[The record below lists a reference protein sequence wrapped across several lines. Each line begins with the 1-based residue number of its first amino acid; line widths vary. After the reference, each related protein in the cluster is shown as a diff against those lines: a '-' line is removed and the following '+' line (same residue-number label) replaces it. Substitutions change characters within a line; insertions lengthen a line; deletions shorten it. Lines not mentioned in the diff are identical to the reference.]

1 MITINNKNRLVCP
14 VCDSVE
20 IAYDGVMIDGI
31 DTTLNY
37 LCTDCGSKITLSIT
51 ETINH
56 SDYPETVIRQ
66 RIDGMDIECKLCSR
80 TCKDITTDNT
90 DIYSGIE
97 GDIHCE
103 DFIRREISDN
113 KT

>member
-14 VCDSVE
+14 VCNSVE
-20 IAYDGVMIDGI
+20 IAYDDVLINGI
-31 DTTLNY
+31 DVILNY
-37 LCTDCGSKITLSIT
+37 LCTGCESKIALSIT
-51 ETINH
+51 EKINRT
-56 SDYPETVIRQ
+56 DYPEIVVRQ

-103 DFIRREISDN
+103 DFVRRSDI
-113 KT
+113 